1 MKNTISKRKKK
12 QMAESYQEKY
22 YKGKF
27 PRIVACKYP
36 DIKEVT

>member
-1 MKNTISKRKKK
+1 
-12 QMAESYQEKY
+12 MAESYQEKY